1 MGSAASRPFELDGI
15 DHVLLVIED
24 MPRALS
30 FYQDVLG
37 CELKRALP
45 QYGMVE
51 LRAGRSALDLVDAS
65 AAEGA
70 WARPPG
76 PGRNMDHLCL
86 AISARDPDG
95 LRRHLAA
102 HDVPVVE
109 ERTDMEDGRQI
120 LSLYVRDPS
129 GNTIEL
135 KAPMA
140 GAGA

>member
-1 MGSAASRPFELDGI
+1 MGAAASPPFQLDGI
-15 DHVLLVIED
+15 DHVLLMVEG
-24 MPRALS
+24 MPRALR
-30 FYQDVLG
+30 FYREVLG
-37 CELKRALP
+37 CVLKRELP
-45 QYGMVE
+45 QYAMAE
-51 LRAGRSALDLVDAS
+51 LAAGRSALDLVDVA

-86 AISARDPDG
+86 AISAWDEDG

-102 HDVPVVE
+102 QGVAIVE
-109 ERTDMEDGRQI
+109 ERREEEGGRAW

-135 KAPMA
+135 K
-140 GAGA
+140 GAA